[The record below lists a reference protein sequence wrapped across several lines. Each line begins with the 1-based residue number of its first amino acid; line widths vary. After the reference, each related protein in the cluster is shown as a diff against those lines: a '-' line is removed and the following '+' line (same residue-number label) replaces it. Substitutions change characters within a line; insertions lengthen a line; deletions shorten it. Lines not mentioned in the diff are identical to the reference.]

1 MSNNQSM
8 QTELLKLNVSLI
20 EKTNFMLLTATTA
33 SIAFVLTQLKGLGWT
48 TLIYFPMGTLILLG
62 ISFLCGC
69 KALSIMARVLK
80 SNANAL
86 KLNAPR
92 EFIDLAFQEV
102 DKLIKKANTYD
113 TFQQL
118 AFFSAAS
125 IYATYV
131 FLDIYLKSNPQ

>member
-1 MSNNQSM
+1 MSNNQAM

-33 SIAFVLTQLKGLGWT
+33 SIAFVLTQLKGLSWT
-48 TLIYFPMGTLILLG
+48 IMIYFPMATLIFLG

-69 KALSIMARVLK
+69 KALNIMARVMK

-86 KLNAPR
+86 KLNAPP
-92 EFIDLAFQEV
+92 EFIALAYQEV
-102 DKLIKKANTYD
+102 GKLIKRANTYD

-118 AFFSAAS
+118 AFFSAAF